1 MSETPLNVGDADD
14 LWTGSWVV
22 QTARRLAHAWR
33 PWLGWSVLLCCVGLA
48 LLPGLVLWEN
58 TWLRTGALQGAV
70 LSSGL
75 LAVLTGWLL
84 LGWGRPFVRGPK
96 FLRMAVQCILFLA
109 LGLLVISQ
117 LLGNW
122 LPSAGELQ
130 QAILTRAWLP
140 LAAGVRE
147 DLLGLAT
154 RYAIWWQ
161 GVAQNTTVRD
171 DLILASMASL
181 LTWLLTGLMVWLVR
195 RFNQGLLAAL
205 PLLWP
210 VGFVMLYSSAGRWIF
225 VAGLALT
232 LWLHLLLDQ
241 QRLVR
246 RWQAERLDYNPSLL
260 LERAGIALSGLV
272 LVLAVASLMP
282 NLYVYDITAAYYNWL
297 RPINEQAEAGIKRF
311 FPGLTGAVFPG
322 AGGGGMPNQFLL
334 SGSPDLG
341 RRPVMQVRTSEP
353 IASFDAPPRGHNLR
367 GMTFAVYDGR
377 GWSNP
382 SPLTYQT
389 LGADELWQDAPPAGR
404 RPLLQSINLLAPTS
418 MLFAAD
424 EPQAPS
430 VDYRSQER
438 SPGDLVALS
447 APVRSYTIVSQLPAL
462 DASCADCAA
471 GLERADA
478 TAVPGCCDSPG
489 VAAQRDPTDPGSGRR
504 TYAGHHHPLW
514 TGRCHRG
521 LFAPVPL

>member
-1 MSETPLNVGDADD
+1 M
-14 LWTGSWVV
+14 
-22 QTARRLAHAWR
+22 
-33 PWLGWSVLLCCVGLA
+33 
-48 LLPGLVLWEN
+48 
-58 TWLRTGALQGAV
+58 
-70 LSSGL
+70 
-75 LAVLTGWLL
+75 
-84 LGWGRPFVRGPK
+84 
-96 FLRMAVQCILFLA
+96 
-109 LGLLVISQ
+109 
-117 LLGNW
+117 
-122 LPSAGELQ
+122 
-130 QAILTRAWLP
+130 
-140 LAAGVRE
+140 RE

-171 DLILASMASL
+171 DLILASLASL
-181 LTWLLTGLMVWLVR
+181 LTWLLAGLTVWLVR

-225 VAGLALT
+225 VAGVALALC
-232 LWLHLLLDQ
+232 LHLLLDQ

-260 LERAGIALSGLV
+260 IERAGVALGGLV

-282 NLYVYDITAAYYNWL
+282 NLYLYDVTAAYYNWL
-297 RPINEQAEAGIKRF
+297 RPINEQAEAGIKRV
-311 FPGLTGAVFPG
+311 FPGLTGAISPG

-353 IASFDAPPRGHNLR
+353 VASFDAPPRGHNLR
-367 GMTFAVYDGR
+367 GMTFAIYDGR

-389 LGADELWQDAPPAGR
+389 LGADELWQDAPPTGR
-404 RPLLQSINLLAPTS
+404 RALLQSINLLAPTS

-447 APVRSYTIVSQLPAL
+447 ARGSQLHHRLPASSPGR
-462 DASCADCAA
+462 SCAGCTACL
-471 GLERADA
+471 GRADA
-478 TAVPGCCDSPG
+478 TAAPGRCDSPG
-489 VAAQRDPTDPGSGRR
+489 VAAQRDPTDPGPGRR
-504 TYAGHHHPLW
+504 THTGHHHPLW
-514 TGRCHRG
+514 TGCCHRS
-521 LFAPVPL
+521 LFAPIPLRSGRACPAGDSN